1 MRWFALLSLALVLS
15 GCTVK
20 NGDPT
25 TTPAATSSFGKP
37 TTGTVHANAT
47 ANVTVQH
54 PPVANLTASVANG
67 TAPLNVTFAL
77 TGSDADGDALNWTV
91 TFGDG
96 NRTSGTGL
104 PANVT
109 HRFVLGGNFTVA
121 LVATDG
127 HANATA
133 SVLVRV
139 TALPGGPKICNVDPD
154 ETVGPFY
161 YTTEGGGTWVFM
173 ESNDIPG
180 LQVGNSSPLGPD
192 GGGVGESFDG
202 WADCT
207 NPDQLVF

>member
-1 MRWFALLSLALVLS
+1 MRWFALLGVALVLS

-25 TTPAATSSFGKP
+25 TSHPATATGGA
-37 TTGTVHANAT
+37 TATNAT
-47 ANVTVQH
+47 ANATVQH
-54 PPVANLTASVANG
+54 PPMANLTASVASG

-77 TGSDADGDALNWTV
+77 TGSDADGDALNWTL

-96 NRTSGTGL
+96 NRTSGVGL

-109 HRFVLGGNFTVA
+109 HGFHLGGNFTVT
-121 LVATDG
+121 LLATDG

-139 TALPGGPKICNVDPD
+139 TALPGGPKICTIEPD
-154 ETVGPFY
+154 QTVGPFY
-161 YTTEGGGTWVFM
+161 YTTEGGGNWVFL

-180 LQVGNSSPLGPD
+180 LQVGNTSLTGSAGETLGEVNPD
-192 GGGVGESFDG
+192 WV
-202 WADCT
+202 DCT
-207 NPDQLVF
+207 DPDQLVF